1 MVELGCFDIFLLKLR
16 SLLTRRKRYDENT
29 LFKYQS
35 SFVTSSSSSSPY

>member
-16 SLLTRRKRYDENT
+16 SLFIRKKRYDENT
-29 LFKYQS
+29 FFKYQY